1 MTLLRPA
8 YRLTL
13 GEQIID
19 TVDEPKASTT
29 VDLVVRLDMD
39 TPSDGFTIVQGQVGG
54 VAPSPEEDATIELG
68 YTDTDLELV
77 STGRVVDVIPG
88 FETKR
93 IVGLSTEDLLLRH
106 HENETFEA
114 MSAGDIVREL
124 ASRAGVDTDRVDDGV
139 NLSAFVVDG
148 RRSAAAHI
156 RDLAALSG
164 YDTFVTPEGALV
176 FEEFAGQRTAH
187 PLRFGEHVI
196 RVEVRRT
203 RAASGTV
210 EVWGES
216 PGSSRGTESW
226 AWLTKDFEPWHGTAG
241 TGAPTMLLERSAI
254 RTAEAA
260 TASATRTQVGV
271 SRAEVTGALQIQ
283 GRPSVL
289 LGDVVRLEGFPLDE
303 LDGNYQVRAVEHR
316 ITKAGGFVTDVGF
329 RTVGSLEL

>member
-13 GEQIID
+13 GEQIVD
-19 TVDEPKASTT
+19 TADEPKASTT

-39 TPSDGFTIVQGQVGG
+39 TPSDGFTVVQGQVGG
-54 VAPSPEEDATIELG
+54 ATPSPEDDATIELG
-68 YTDTDLELV
+68 YTDTDLEPV
-77 STGRVVDVIPG
+77 ITGRVVDVVPS

-93 IVGLSTEDLLLRH
+93 IVGLSNEDLLLRH

-114 MSAGDIVREL
+114 MSAGNIVSEL
-124 ASRAGVDTDRVDDGV
+124 ASRAGVDTDKIEDGI
-139 NLSAFVVDG
+139 NLPAFVVDG
-148 RRSAAAHI
+148 RRSVAAHI
-156 RDLAALSG
+156 RDLAALCG
-164 YDTFVTPEGALV
+164 YDTFVTPDGALV
-176 FEEFAGQRTAH
+176 FEEFSGQRTAH
-187 PLRFGEHVI
+187 PLRYGEHVL

-203 RAASGTV
+203 RAAAGTV

-226 AWLTKDFEPWHGTAG
+226 AWLTKDFETWHGSAG
-241 TGAPTMLLERSAI
+241 SGAPTMLLERSAV

-260 TASATRTQVGV
+260 AASATRTQVGV
-271 SRAEVTGALQIQ
+271 SRGEITGSVRIQ

-289 LGDVVRLEGFPLDE
+289 LGDLVRLEGFPLDD

-316 ITKAGGFVTDVGF
+316 ISKAGGFVTDMGF